1 MSKLNPVITDQLVAD
16 AFLTDLEIL
25 QADEMASYD
34 IDAIYVNQKQNK
46 IIVEIKY
53 VIGEEGLPLFSFIDF
68 EKSDYNELD
77 IDNYEDT
84 TSLFCGRDSE

>member
-25 QADEMASYD
+25 QVDEMASYD

-84 TSLFCGRDSE
+84 TSLYCGRDSE

>member
-68 EKSDYNELD
+68 EKSDYNELN

-84 TSLFCGRDSE
+84 TSLFCGRYSE

>member
-1 MSKLNPVITDQLVAD
+1 MSKLNPVITDQVVAD

-68 EKSDYNELD
+68 SKSDYNELD

-84 TSLFCGRDSE
+84 TSLYCGRDSE

>member
-34 IDAIYVNQKQNK
+34 IDAIYVNQKQSK

>member
-84 TSLFCGRDSE
+84 TSLYCGRDSE

>member
-1 MSKLNPVITDQLVAD
+1 MSKLNPVITDQLVAN